1 MRQRRTKQG
10 FTLIELLVVIAIIA
24 ILIALLLPAVQQA
37 REAARRTQCKN
48 HLKQL
53 GLAMHNYHDTV
64 RSFPHNA
71 VPQVGGVADRQR
83 GASWMV
89 RLLPY
94 MDQAP
99 AYNQMTFNGTDW
111 TAQDGTNLNQAITE
125 KLMVSGLNCPSSPL
139 PVTDEKGGV
148 HQRSHYVGISGSY
161 YQGGSSTVLAGQPY
175 VDVYGRTVYNGVIV
189 AAATGSRPTKMRDIT
204 DGTTNTMMISE
215 QGDFLRD
222 AAGNRVDRTSSG
234 HWGGAWSCGGGAGT
248 WTQSVTTLR
257 YPIGTFAGAGNT
269 QPYEV
274 NIPFSSA
281 HTGGVQTTLADG
293 SVRFI
298 SENIDFGTL
307 TGLCDRQDGAVLGEF

>member
-1 MRQRRTKQG
+1 MKSATCKRG

-53 GLAMHNYHDTV
+53 GLALHNYHDVATT
-64 RSFPHNA
+64 FPHNA
-71 VPQVGGVADRQR
+71 VPQSGGVADRRR
-83 GASWMV
+83 GPSWML

-94 MDQAP
+94 IDQAP

-111 TAQDGTNLNQAITE
+111 TAQDGPNLNAAVIV
-125 KLMVSGLNCPSSPL
+125 KLMVPGVNCPSSPL
-139 PVTDEKGGV
+139 PVVDTKGGV
-148 HQRSHYVGISGSY
+148 HQRSHYVGICGSY
-161 YQGGSSTVLAGQPY
+161 YKGGTTTTLAGLPY
-175 VDVYGRTVYNGVIV
+175 VDSYGRTVYNGVMT
-189 AAATGSRPTKMRDIT
+189 AAAADSRPVRMRDIT
-204 DGTTNTMMISE
+204 DGTTNTMIISE
-215 QGDFLRD
+215 QGDYLRD
-222 AAGNRVDRTSSG
+222 ATNTTVDRTSSG

-257 YPIGTFAGAGNT
+257 YPIGTFSGTGNT

-274 NIPFSSA
+274 NIPLVSA
-281 HTGGVQTTLADG
+281 HTGGVQATLADG

-298 SENIDFGTL
+298 SENIDFATL
-307 TGLCDRQDGAVLGEF
+307 TTLCDKQDGAVVGEF